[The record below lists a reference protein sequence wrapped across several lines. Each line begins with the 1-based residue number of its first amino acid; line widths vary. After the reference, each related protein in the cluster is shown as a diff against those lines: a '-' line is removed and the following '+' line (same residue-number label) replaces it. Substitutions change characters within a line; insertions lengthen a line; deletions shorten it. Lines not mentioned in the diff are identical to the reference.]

1 MRKLL
6 LSLFAAAVL
15 AFGTVALGGTQ
26 SPAVAQLPSLGCT
39 GGSREVCYMERTRDC
54 RERVTNITFG
64 PTGVGINRTC
74 LSEITQERY
83 YYYPP
88 SPPPG
93 AGAPGQ
99 PGGGSGGS
107 SGGGGPSGGSRSPCM
122 EKSFAAHCP
131 TPRTL

>member
-6 LSLFAAAVL
+6 LSLFATAVV
-15 AFGTVALGGTQ
+15 AFGTVALGGTR

-39 GGSREVCYMERTRDC
+39 GGSREMCYMERTRDC

-64 PTGVGINRTC
+64 PSGVGINRTC

-88 SPPPG
+88 PRQPG
-93 AGAPGQ
+93 SGARGPGGTGGRSGAP
-99 PGGGSGGS
+99 
-107 SGGGGPSGGSRSPCM
+107 GGPSGGCM
-122 EKSFAAHCP
+122 EKSYAAHCT